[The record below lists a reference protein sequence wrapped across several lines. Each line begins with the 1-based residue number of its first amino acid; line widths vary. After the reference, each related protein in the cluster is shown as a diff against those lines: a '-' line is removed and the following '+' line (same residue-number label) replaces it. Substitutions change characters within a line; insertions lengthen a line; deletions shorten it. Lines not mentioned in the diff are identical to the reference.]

1 MEHTACGRRI
11 FNHLY
16 EEFCLLADKK
26 LERMGLWHWIV
37 EADLNPE
44 TLTKDQVL
52 DWLNTGVESYLNQV
66 TVLGPQGWRWG
77 DVQKLSRRF
86 YLWSPTADTPDEI
99 LDRMI
104 ARKEKE

>member
-1 MEHTACGRRI
+1 MEHTAVGRRI

-16 EEFCLLADKK
+16 EEFCLLANKK

-52 DWLNTGVESYLNQV
+52 GWLDDEAGGYLNQA
-66 TVLGPQGWRWG
+66 TVMGPQGWEWG
-77 DVQKLSRRF
+77 DLRKFAKRF
-86 YLWSPTADTPDEI
+86 HQWSPTADTPEEI
-99 LDRMI
+99 LARMI
-104 ARKEKE
+104 ARKEG